1 MRFRNFPLG
10 AIVVLAA
17 AGIVYYRDPS
27 LVERLLPAKSSPA
40 PATAAPAPPPFVM
53 PVPVTRVVK
62 RSIPIV
68 LDYAARTE
76 SIRAIAL
83 QAKVSAFVLTQAV
96 PDGTDVKAGDL
107 LYQLD
112 RRDFQVALDTANASV
127 ERDQASL
134 DYQRSSYDRG
144 DALSK
149 SGYLAKD
156 NFDQRTSSLHQA
168 EAALTADRAAV
179 RAAQL
184 NLDYTEIRAPFPGRL
199 GRNQASVGTLVGAGN
214 SVLNTL
220 VQLDPIYVS
229 FNPGETDLVALEKAR
244 HAGTVAVDVT
254 VPGQDMPA
262 HKGELTFV
270 DNSVDRS
277 TGTVTARATIANADL
292 SLLPGQYVRV
302 SVHLREQ
309 PDALLVPQV
318 AIGSSQLGK
327 YRLRRR
333 CKRYGRTEDGDAG
346 SSPRLTRRRIG
357 WGGRGRARDHRQRAE
372 DRAGD
377 AGQGHRGRRTT
388 AVLKGKARRAR
399 SSRGGPRMAR
409 ELGSPIAFGLHS

>member
-1 MRFRNFPLG
+1 MRFRNLPLG
-10 AIVVLAA
+10 AILVLVA
-17 AGIVYYRDPS
+17 AGVVYSRDPS
-27 LVERLLPAKSSPA
+27 LVERLLPAKSPT
-40 PATAAPAPPPFVM
+40 ATTAAAAPAPPPFVM

-68 LDYAARTE
+68 LDYSARTE
-76 SIRAIAL
+76 SIRAITL
-83 QAKVSAFVLTQAV
+83 QAKVSAFVLNQVV

-112 RRDFQVALDTANASV
+112 RRDFQVALDQANASV

-168 EAALTADRAAV
+168 EAALAADRAAV

-199 GRNQASVGTLVGAGN
+199 GRNQASVGTLVGAGS

-220 VQLDPIYVS
+220 VQLDPVYVS
-229 FNPGETDLVALEKAR
+229 FNPSETDLVALEKAR
-244 HAGTVAVDVT
+244 AAGTVAVDVT
-254 VPGQDMPA
+254 VPGQDVQA
-262 HKGELTFV
+262 HKGELTFI

-327 YRLRRR
+327 YVYVDDASDKVEQKMVTLGPVQGSLVVVSDGVSEGARVITGNVQ
-333 CKRYGRTEDGDAG
+333 KIGPGMPVKAIEDGAAPP
-346 SSPRLTRRRIG
+346 S
-357 WGGRGRARDHRQRAE
+357 
-372 DRAGD
+372 
-377 AGQGHRGRRTT
+377 
-388 AVLKGKARRAR
+388 
-399 SSRGGPRMAR
+399 
-409 ELGSPIAFGLHS
+409 

>member
-1 MRFRNFPLG
+1 MRFRNLPIG
-10 AIVVLAA
+10 AVVVLIV
-17 AGIVYYRDPS
+17 AGVVYNRDPS
-27 LVERLLPAKSSPA
+27 LVERLLPAKLSSA
-40 PATAAPAPPPFVM
+40 HVASAAPAPPPFVM

-68 LDYAARTE
+68 LDYSARTE

-83 QAKVSAFVLTQAV
+83 QAKVSAFVVTQLV
-96 PDGTDVKAGDL
+96 PDGADVKAGDL

-112 RRDFQVALDTANASV
+112 RRDFQVALDQANAAI

-199 GRNQASVGTLVGAGN
+199 GRNQASIGTLVGAAN

-229 FNPGETDLVALEKAR
+229 FNPSETDLVALEQAR
-244 HAGTVAVDVT
+244 RAGTVAVDVS
-254 VPGQDMPA
+254 VPGQAVPA
-262 HKGELTFV
+262 HKGELTFI
-270 DNSVDRS
+270 DNSIDRS

-292 SLLPGQYVRV
+292 SLLPGQYVRI

-309 PDALLVPQV
+309 PDTLLVPQI

-327 YRLRRR
+327 FVYVDGASDTVEQKMVTLGPVEGSLVVVSDGVGAGDRVITGNVQ
-333 CKRYGRTEDGDAG
+333 KIGPGMPVKAIEDGAAPP
-346 SSPRLTRRRIG
+346 S
-357 WGGRGRARDHRQRAE
+357 
-372 DRAGD
+372 
-377 AGQGHRGRRTT
+377 
-388 AVLKGKARRAR
+388 
-399 SSRGGPRMAR
+399 
-409 ELGSPIAFGLHS
+409 